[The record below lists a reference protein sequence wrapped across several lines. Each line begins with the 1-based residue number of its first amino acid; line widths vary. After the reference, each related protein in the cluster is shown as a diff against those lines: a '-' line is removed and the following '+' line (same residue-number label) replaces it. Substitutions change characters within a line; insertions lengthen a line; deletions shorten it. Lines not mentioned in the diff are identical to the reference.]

1 MADTDS
7 ASATVLPP
15 NPAPLAPRKQHAAP
29 IGSKI
34 AELNE
39 SRTELHTRIQGLKQD
54 LQSWRSKLD
63 TQVKIYR
70 EVSHLGNHSFSLTT
84 CPFKDCSS
92 SLIHF
97 AEEVSWFP
105 MDITVSLVLFQL
117 FLLNP

>member
-39 SRTELHTRIQGLKQD
+39 SRTELHTRIQGLKQ
-54 LQSWRSKLD
+54 LHFCISGLAKLEIK
-63 TQVKIYR
+63 VGY
-70 EVSHLGNHSFSLTT
+70 
-84 CPFKDCSS
+84 SS
-92 SLIHF
+92 QNL
-97 AEEVSWFP
+97 P
-105 MDITVSLVLFQL
+105 
-117 FLLNP
+117 